1 MPPHW
6 EYNVQN
12 APGYKKK
19 WGTNLVWKWQHG
31 LHALDFA
38 TSFINFE
45 KDITMDIITCRAL
58 YLDPSDGCRDFFC
71 QVTKGYWNKVQEQF
85 HFKIHPNDKW
95 FNSQG
100 KVVYI
105 NVFNLEKLPK
115 GLQESIKTNIQFH
128 GRPSYEATQDCLFNQ
143 ISPHTFQLLQGLKS
157 FRGLQEILAQDSKT
171 ITYGAPRQLTMQW
184 GEGNSKGNV
193 SD

>member
-1 MPPHW
+1 M
-6 EYNVQN
+6 
-12 APGYKKK
+12 
-19 WGTNLVWKWQHG
+19 
-31 LHALDFA
+31 
-38 TSFINFE
+38 
-45 KDITMDIITCRAL
+45 

-115 GLQESIKTNIQFH
+115 GLQESIKANLQFH

-143 ISPHTFQLLQGLKS
+143 IALHTFQLLQGLKS
-157 FRGLQEILAQDSKT
+157 FRSLQEILAQDSKT

-184 GEGNSKGNV
+184 GEGNSRGNV